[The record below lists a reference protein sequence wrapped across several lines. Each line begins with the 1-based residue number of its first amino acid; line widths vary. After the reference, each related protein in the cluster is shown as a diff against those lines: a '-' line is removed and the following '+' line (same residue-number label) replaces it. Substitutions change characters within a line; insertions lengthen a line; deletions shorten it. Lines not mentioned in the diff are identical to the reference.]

1 MQGRDEKG
9 AREEML
15 FQRGGGRALRME
27 EGPPLMHPQHQA
39 HLTLL
44 WKEEFSKELR
54 FPPPSLLLSLLSCDG
69 ETEEEEET
77 CSPDQLPVKSWV
89 ICKSRF

>member
-15 FQRGGGRALRME
+15 YQGGGGRALRME
-27 EGPPLMHPQHQA
+27 EGPPLMHPQRQA

-54 FPPPSLLLSLLSCDG
+54 FPPPPLLSSSHFSAVMGKLRKRKRLAPQTSC
-69 ETEEEEET
+69 
-77 CSPDQLPVKSWV
+77 L
-89 ICKSRF
+89 

>member
-1 MQGRDEKG
+1 MQGRDEEE

-15 FQRGGGRALRME
+15 FQRGDGGALRME
-27 EGPPLMHPQHQA
+27 EGPPLMHPQRQA

-54 FPPPSLLLSLLSCDG
+54 FPPPPLLPFSHFSAMMGKLRKRKRLAPQTSC
-69 ETEEEEET
+69 
-77 CSPDQLPVKSWV
+77 L
-89 ICKSRF
+89 